1 MGVEFTKDVERRRV
15 ESRTARGAKE
25 GKWEL
30 YSDDSI
36 VRTLRKAKE
45 MGWKEQRVQVR
56 YDKDNELYYIEPF
69 EYGCGCKGLLK
80 YKDFFD

>member
-1 MGVEFTKDVERRRV
+1 MGVELSANVERRRI
-15 ESRTARGAKE
+15 ESSKE
-25 GKWEL
+25 RNAPNNKWEL

-36 VRTLRKAKE
+36 VRALHKAKE

-56 YDKDNELYYIEPF
+56 YDQDNELYYVEPF
-69 EYGCGCKGLLK
+69 EKNCGCKGMLK